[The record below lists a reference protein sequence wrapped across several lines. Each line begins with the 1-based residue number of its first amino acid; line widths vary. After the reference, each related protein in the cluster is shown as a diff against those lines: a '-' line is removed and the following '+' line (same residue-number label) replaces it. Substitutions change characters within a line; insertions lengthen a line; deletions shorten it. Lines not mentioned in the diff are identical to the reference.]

1 MTTAGD
7 RSKTQQGAQEH
18 VTHELTLAKPY
29 CIIMH

>member
-18 VTHELTLAKPY
+18 LTHKLTPAKPY
-29 CIIMH
+29 RVIMH